1 MRAKLNNPRLNQTKF
16 YTIRHWKG
24 TTEYHETKDILYVKS
39 LLGHKSIKSTM
50 IYINLDR
57 AIFATENDEFNVKVV
72 EDLEEA
78 CKLVEVGFE
87 YVTDM
92 EGRKLFRKRK

>member
-1 MRAKLNNPRLNQTKF
+1 
-16 YTIRHWKG
+16 
-24 TTEYHETKDILYVKS
+24 
-39 LLGHKSIKSTM
+39 M

-57 AIFATENDEFNVKVV
+57 AIFASENDEFNVRVA
-72 EDLEEA
+72 EDLDEA

-92 EGRKLFRKRK
+92 EGKKLFRKRK